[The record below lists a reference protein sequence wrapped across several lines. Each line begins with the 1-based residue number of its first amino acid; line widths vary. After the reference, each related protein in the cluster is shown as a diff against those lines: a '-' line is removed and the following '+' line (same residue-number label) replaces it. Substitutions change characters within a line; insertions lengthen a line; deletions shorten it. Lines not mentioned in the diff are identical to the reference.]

1 MNTPSVRACTRPS
14 RRAAD
19 PAALHR
25 PVGYTCRRGLRLGA
39 NELREPAPPRYVAL
53 SGVDGDYVHA
63 DDDLQVLLA
72 ELPDHQGAEEDVA
85 VWDGAT
91 LVAVRLR
98 DGKVLPLPPSRK
110 KAPRGRKAR

>member
-1 MNTPSVRACTRPS
+1 MSEPSVRACTRPS

-19 PAALHR
+19 PTAPRHAT
-25 PVGYTCRRGLRLGA
+25 GYTRKRGLLRGA
-39 NELREPAPPRYVAL
+39 NELREPTPPRFVAL

-98 DGKVLPLPPSRK
+98 DGKVLPLAPSRK
-110 KAPRGRKAR
+110 KAAHGSKAG